1 MHDLESRYCTINTG
15 NLVIDAFVSNLLLQ
29 TKAQGI
35 TLHTNL
41 KFDKATIPVNDYHLT
56 IILGNLLD
64 NALNA
69 CRGQIGANIKVAVR
83 TVDGTFTIHVANTYV
98 IADPDKAPDDFE
110 KIDFIHGYGLKNV
123 KDSAEACG
131 GFCVI
136 HHENDVYSATVIIPI
151 LNP

>member
-56 IILGNLLD
+56 IILGICLIMRLMPAVD
-64 NALNA
+64 KSE
-69 CRGQIGANIKVAVR
+69 QISR
-83 TVDGTFTIHVANTYV
+83 
-98 IADPDKAPDDFE
+98 
-110 KIDFIHGYGLKNV
+110 LR
-123 KDSAEACG
+123 
-131 GFCVI
+131 
-136 HHENDVYSATVIIPI
+136 
-151 LNP
+151 

>member
-1 MHDLESRYCTINTG
+1 M
-15 NLVIDAFVSNLLLQ
+15 
-29 TKAQGI
+29 
-35 TLHTNL
+35 
-41 KFDKATIPVNDYHLT
+41 
-56 IILGNLLD
+56 
-64 NALNA
+64 
-69 CRGQIGANIKVAVR
+69 
-83 TVDGTFTIHVANTYV
+83 

-136 HHENDVYSATVIIPI
+136 NHENDIYSVTVIIPI

>member
-41 KFDKATIPVNDYHLT
+41 KFDKSTIPVNDYHLT

-110 KIDFIHGYGLKNV
+110 K
-123 KDSAEACG
+123 
-131 GFCVI
+131 
-136 HHENDVYSATVIIPI
+136 
-151 LNP
+151 